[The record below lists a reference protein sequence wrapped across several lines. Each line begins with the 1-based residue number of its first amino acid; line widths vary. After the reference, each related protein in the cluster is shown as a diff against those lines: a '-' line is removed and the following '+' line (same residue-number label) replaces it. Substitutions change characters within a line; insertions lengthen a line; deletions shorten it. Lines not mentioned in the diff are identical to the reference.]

1 MSDFE
6 FSIFDLST
14 IADEECGLSPP
25 NAFIDVDQAKV
36 RFRQEGENVESSL
49 DYCND

>member
-14 IADEECGLSPP
+14 IAEEKCNLSPP
-25 NAFIDVDQAKV
+25 NAFIDVDLDKI
-36 RFRQEGENVESSL
+36 RFRTDADLVESSL
-49 DYCND
+49 DYCED